1 MKLYKLLA
9 VAALAVGAAACGDL
23 DVVNLNDPDRVR
35 AISTPTDV
43 EALISGSFSSWWT
56 SGHQSRAGIMQSG
69 MADVWS
75 SSWGN
80 FAMRDMSSEPRIGWN
95 NDPAYGNASNLRNT
109 WRDIYRALSGVRDG
123 IIAIEGGVELGE
135 PAGSD
140 NTRGLAFAAFT
151 QGLALS
157 RLATTFDQGFII
169 DEATS
174 LDDPNA
180 LPQLL
185 PYTEL
190 YAAAI
195 VKLDKAISLSGSGS
209 FTVPSAWVGFG
220 GSVSNTVLAQM
231 AHSYKA
237 RLMIEIARDPAER
250 AAVNWNAVMA
260 EVSAGIT
267 EDYAVE
273 YDGTNWP
280 WSRLVNR
287 SGANEG
293 WGRSDYRWIGPADQS
308 GRYQEWANITNVEL
322 RTPFYIDTDDRRI
335 TAGDPTSD
343 GLYQKFYAGN
353 SMRAE
358 RGTYHYS
365 NYIDSR
371 WRELRLNRN
380 RGRHVTFALAEL
392 DFIMAEGLFRTGNKQ
407 GAVDLINKYRVPN
420 GELPAVTL
428 DGDQTARCVPR
439 HATTG
444 ACQDLWAALM
454 WDKRIEVY
462 HNASGSDYFDARG
475 WGVLVKDT
483 PVQFPVPGSELDLL
497 LMEIYS
503 FGGPGG
509 ASAAPNT
516 SRGAIDP
523 ETIRWKREALE
534 AYDAV
539 VQAEGKAGA
548 VIH

>member
-1 MKLYKLLA
+1 MKLYKFLA
-9 VAALAVGAAACGDL
+9 VVVIAGGAAACGDL
-23 DVVNLNDPDRVR
+23 EVVNLNDPDRVR
-35 AISTPTDV
+35 AISQPGDV
-43 EALISGSFSSWWT
+43 EALISGSFSSWWS
-56 SGHQSRAGIMQSG
+56 SGHYSRAGIMQSG
-69 MADVWS
+69 MADYWS

-123 IIAIEGGVELGE
+123 ILAIEGGVDLGE
-135 PAGSD
+135 PLGSD
-140 NTRGLAFAAFT
+140 NNRGLAFGAFV

-180 LPQLL
+180 LPQLV
-185 PYTEL
+185 PFTEL
-190 YAAAI
+190 YAEAL
-195 VKLDKAISLSGSGS
+195 VKFDKAISLSGSGS
-209 FTVPSAWVGFG
+209 FTVPSDWLGFG
-220 GSVSNTVLAQM
+220 PSMSNTELGQLV
-231 AHSYKA
+231 HSFKA
-237 RLMIEIARDPAER
+237 RLMIEIARNPSER
-250 AAVNWNAVMA
+250 AAVNWNAVMS

-267 EDYAVE
+267 EDFGLE
-273 YDGTNWP
+273 HDGVNWA
-280 WSRLVNR
+280 WSRLHNR

-308 GRYQEWANITNVEL
+308 GRYQDWANITNVEL

-335 TAGDPTSD
+335 TAGDETSD

-371 WRELRLNRN
+371 YRPHRLNN
-380 RGRHVTFALAEL
+380 DIGTHVAMNVAEM

-428 DGDQTARCVPR
+428 EGDQTARCVPR

-444 ACQDLWAALM
+444 ACTDLWTALM
-454 WDKRIEVY
+454 WDKRMEVY
-462 HNASGSDYFDARG
+462 HSGAGSDFFDARG
-475 WGVLVKDT
+475 WGILVKDT
-483 PVQFPVPGSELDLL
+483 PLQWPVPGSELDLL